1 MPSSALAGKPRKRFT
16 PEEYILLERA
26 ALEKSEYYDGEIFA
40 MAGAQENHNVVA
52 LNFAALLLA
61 ALRKQGCQ
69 PFTSDMKVAI
79 TPQGPFFYPDVSVAC
94 GERKFLRGRRDILLN
109 PAIIVEVLS
118 KSTQRYDR
126 EIKLQ
131 EYQRISTV
139 DAVLLASSE
148 RPAVD
153 VHTRAG
159 RAWKRHTVSGLDK
172 LIELPSPKCV
182 LALADIY
189 ERVDFAGAAQPKAIR

>member
-52 LNFAALLLA
+52 LNFAILLA
-61 ALRKQGCQ
+61 ILRKQGCQ
-69 PFTSDMKVAI
+69 PFTSDMKIAI

-94 GERKFLRGRRDILLN
+94 VERKFLPGRRDILLN
-109 PAIIVEVLS
+109 PVIIVEVMS

-126 EIKLQ
+126 EIKLK

-159 RAWKRHTVSGLDK
+159 RVWKHHSVSGLDK

-189 ERVDFAGAAQPKAIR
+189 EGVDFAGAAQPKAIR

>member
-40 MAGAQENHNVVA
+40 MAGAEESHNLVA
-52 LNFAALLLA
+52 GNVFIFLSSY
-61 ALRKQGCQ
+61 LRKRGCQ
-69 PFTSDMKVAI
+69 PFTSDMKVAV

-94 GERKFLRGRRDILLN
+94 GERKFLRGRRDILVN
-109 PAIIVEVLS
+109 PVVIVEVLS

-126 EIKLQ
+126 EIKLH

-148 RPAVD
+148 RPAVE

-159 RAWKRHTVSGLDK
+159 RSWKHHAVSGLDK

-189 ERVDFAGAAQPKAIR
+189 EGVDFAGATQPKAIR

>member
-1 MPSSALAGKPRKRFT
+1 M
-16 PEEYILLERA
+16 ERA
-26 ALEKSEYYDGEIFA
+26 ALEKSEYYEGEIFVVEGA
-40 MAGAQENHNVVA
+40 RANHCIVAGNILAC
-52 LNFAALLLA
+52 LLFW
-61 ALRKQGCQ
+61 LRKQGFQ
-69 PFTSDMKVAI
+69 PFTSDMKIAI

-109 PAIIVEVLS
+109 PVIIVEVLS

-126 EIKLQ
+126 EIKLK

-153 VHTRAG
+153 VHTREG
-159 RAWKRHTVSGLDK
+159 RVWKHHTVSGFDK

-189 ERVDFAGAAQPKAIR
+189 EGVDFAGAAQPKAIR

>member
-1 MPSSALAGKPRKRFT
+1 M
-16 PEEYILLERA
+16 ERA

-40 MAGAQENHNVVA
+40 MAGAEENHNLIAGNVFIF
-52 LNFAALLLA
+52 LSALL
-61 ALRKQGCQ
+61 RKRGCQ
-69 PFTSDMKVAI
+69 PFTSDMKIAV
-79 TPQGPFFYPDVSVAC
+79 TQQGPFFYPDVSVAC

-109 PAIIVEVLS
+109 PSIIFEVLS

-126 EIKLQ
+126 EIKL
-131 EYQRISTV
+131 EKYQRISTV

-148 RPAVD
+148 RPAVE

-159 RAWKRHTVSGLDK
+159 RAWKHHTVGGLDK
-172 LIELPSPKCV
+172 LISLPSPKCV

-189 ERVDFAGAAQPKAIR
+189 ESVDFAGAAQPKAIR